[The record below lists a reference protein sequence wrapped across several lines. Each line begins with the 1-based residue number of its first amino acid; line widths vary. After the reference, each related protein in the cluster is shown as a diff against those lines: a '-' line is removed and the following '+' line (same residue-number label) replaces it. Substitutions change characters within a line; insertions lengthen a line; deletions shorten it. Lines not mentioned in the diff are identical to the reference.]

1 MRRLNYPQL
10 TNQSPRRLADG
21 NITRLRVI
29 LKLYRGLMAAHAEQL
44 VTKYS
49 LWDQSLRDQEQK

>member
-10 TNQSPRRLADG
+10 TNQSPLRLADG

-44 VTKYS
+44 VTKY
-49 LWDQSLRDQEQK
+49 